1 MNYTLE
7 SSFFDT
13 DKRNTVLW
21 VECLLHDFVY
31 ANERKRHLS
40 NITKLEKRIIDTMG
54 RCFSVECIE
63 INKAFYLQKK
73 GNPRAPYLCF
83 KDYLTDNKIKKNF
96 KDDLGFFHDDIQYFP
111 VGYTP

>member
-1 MNYTLE
+1 
-7 SSFFDT
+7 
-13 DKRNTVLW
+13 
-21 VECLLHDFVY
+21 
-31 ANERKRHLS
+31 
-40 NITKLEKRIIDTMG
+40 MG

-73 GNPRAPYLCF
+73 GNPRAPYLSF

-111 VGYTP
+111 VGYTPQHKDANPEGYEIVCITFQNYP